1 MSGNFPTPP
10 NPVVR
15 VRVGIADTAP
25 RDYSFTQTFK
35 IGRVAECELCI
46 EDPHVSRQHATV
58 AFANGQWWVQDLN
71 SANGI
76 WVDGQRVQTVAI
88 GQTISFRLG
97 VQGPWVMMAVET
109 PAPQP
114 QMQVPAQPA
123 PITGGE
129 TRMIASYTDKYLTG
143 NTDAPAGER
152 TMMIRKAFTQVQKKQ
167 KRKYGWVVG
176 GLVFLL
182 LGVGGFAWYRD
193 QQVRKQTAMA
203 QELFYSM
210 KSMDVDIANVERL
223 VAETGG
229 AQGAEQIR
237 KFRERRTAMEG
248 QYDKFLSGLKIY
260 DQKLSEEDRLILRM
274 ARVFGECELAAPP
287 EFITEVKSYI
297 AKWQS
302 SSRYKTAV
310 DRAITN
316 GYNVRIAKEFLDRG
330 LPPQFFYLA
339 MQESNFEPLISGP
352 MTYMGHA
359 KGMWQFIP
367 ETGQKYGLKTGP
379 LFEFPRPDPGDDR
392 HNWEKATV
400 AASKYIKDIYSTDA
414 QASGLLVMASY
425 NWGEHRIIKLL
436 QTMPA
441 NPKERNFWQV
451 LAKYKDKWP
460 QETYDYVYYIF
471 SAAVIGENP
480 RLFGFPFD
488 NPLAHLEKR

>member
-1 MSGNFPTPP
+1 VSGTFNTPP

-260 DQKLSEEDRLILRM
+260 DAAFDLFIKAAGLNELGFFSLQGVNDDPEGYGTIRSTISVVATPVPEPSTYALMGVGLVGMGLM
-274 ARVFGECELAAPP
+274 AR
-287 EFITEVKSYI
+287 
-297 AKWQS
+297 
-302 SSRYKTAV
+302 R
-310 DRAITN
+310 RRN
-316 GYNVRIAKEFLDRG
+316 
-330 LPPQFFYLA
+330 
-339 MQESNFEPLISGP
+339 
-352 MTYMGHA
+352 
-359 KGMWQFIP
+359 
-367 ETGQKYGLKTGP
+367 
-379 LFEFPRPDPGDDR
+379 
-392 HNWEKATV
+392 
-400 AASKYIKDIYSTDA
+400 A
-414 QASGLLVMASY
+414 Q
-425 NWGEHRIIKLL
+425 
-436 QTMPA
+436 
-441 NPKERNFWQV
+441 
-451 LAKYKDKWP
+451 
-460 QETYDYVYYIF
+460 
-471 SAAVIGENP
+471 
-480 RLFGFPFD
+480 
-488 NPLAHLEKR
+488 